1 TLLPCPLLMFISVF
15 APGYAS
21 ESEIAV
27 SPGTGGGG
35 GGGGAPGGGVGTGM
49 LTTGMSGVGVPLSNL
64 RNNTIASANN
74 STPTTAASVMM
85 RARLWGFFA
94 RSFVAGAAGT

>member
-1 TLLPCPLLMFISVF
+1 
-15 APGYAS
+15 
-21 ESEIAV
+21 
-27 SPGTGGGG
+27 
-35 GGGGAPGGGVGTGM
+35 
-49 LTTGMSGVGVPLSNL
+49 MSGDGVPLSNL